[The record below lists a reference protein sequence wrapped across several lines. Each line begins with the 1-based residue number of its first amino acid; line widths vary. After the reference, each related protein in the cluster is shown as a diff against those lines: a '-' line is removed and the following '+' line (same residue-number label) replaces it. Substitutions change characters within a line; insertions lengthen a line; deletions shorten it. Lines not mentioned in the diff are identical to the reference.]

1 MAKSV
6 QGDPKIDVAAKKAFK
21 VIDDIFY
28 ASNQFKASNL
38 KNYDI
43 ETLKKMSDI
52 SRDFSLASKYITF
65 RLEQSDGSQKAQIN
79 SLERRISALEEKN
92 AKTVTKAAPKVVK
105 TKPKQKPKPKP
116 KLPAAMMKITEQNPA
131 ATPVAETASN

>member
-6 QGDPKIDVAAKKAFK
+6 QGDPKIDAAAKKAFK
-21 VIDDIFY
+21 VIDDTFY

-43 ETLKKMSDI
+43 ETLKKLSDI

-79 SLERRISALEEKN
+79 ALERRISVLEEKN
-92 AKTVTKAAPKVVK
+92 TKTITKAAPKAVK
-105 TKPKQKPKPKP
+105 PKPKQKPKPKMKP
-116 KLPAAMMKITEQNPA
+116 VAVVKITEQNPA
-131 ATPVAETASN
+131 ATTVSETASV